1 MWTIFK
7 VFIVFVTM
15 LLLFYALSSFA
26 HKACGISA
34 PQPGI
39 KPTAPALEGSLNH
52 WITREV
58 PLLFISY
65 PVCGVFLWQPGW
77 NRKHLPSN

>member
-15 LLLFYALSSFA
+15 PLLFYDLSSFA

-39 KPTAPALEGSLNH
+39 KPTAPALEG
-52 WITREV
+52 EV
-58 PLLFISY
+58 FTTES
-65 PVCGVFLWQPGW
+65 PG
-77 NRKHLPSN
+77 KSQVQYF